1 MNPSWREKREHGVE
15 SPQDHYQA
23 GASGV
28 PQEENGRHPKE
39 RPRASQFAH
48 PSLGITEPLTQSGTN
63 SWGRQP
69 LPVGTGGALR
79 RSLDPTRVS
88 GGRSITSRGECSSS
102 SRTLRCWE
110 SLCRNRAV
118 SAFRWRRML

>member
-28 PQEENGRHPKE
+28 PREENGRHPKE

-48 PSLGITEPLTQSGTN
+48 PSLGITEPLTQSGTVRN
-63 SWGRQP
+63 KLVG
-69 LPVGTGGALR
+69 LPASPSGSR
-79 RSLDPTRVS
+79 RGSQEEPGS
-88 GGRSITSRGECSSS
+88 HPGEWW
-102 SRTLRCWE
+102 TQHHLQ
-110 SLCRNRAV
+110 
-118 SAFRWRRML
+118 RRMQLQQQNPPLLGRPVLL